1 MEAMQADHGLHVEA
15 VREAAARIA
24 PYVVRTPLL
33 RHRLGPDCELLLKP
47 ESLQPTGAFKLR
59 GAFNLMLQLPEDCP
73 GVVAHSSGNHAQA
86 VARAAAVL
94 GIPAVIVMP
103 SDAPTRKRERTEADG
118 AEVVIVGPDSDER
131 AERARELAEERGL
144 TPVPPFDDP
153 RIAAGQGT
161 AALELLEDAGE
172 IDRFYAPV
180 SGGGLM
186 SGCAVVVR
194 ALAPGAEIVGVEP
207 EDANDT
213 QLSLAAGERRK
224 VPPPRTIA
232 DGLRV
237 RTPGAWTWTV
247 LKELLSRV
255 ELVSDAEMLDAMRF
269 ALHQLRLVLEPS
281 GAASLALALRE
292 GRGRCGVLLSGGNVD
307 GALLAQVAATPTPA
321 C

>member
-1 MEAMQADHGLHVEA
+1 VEADPASEELSIQA
-15 VREAAARIA
+15 VREAAERIA

-33 RHRLGPDCELLLKP
+33 RYPLRRDCELLLKP

-59 GAFNLMLQLPEDCP
+59 GAFNLMLQLPEGCP

-94 GIPAVIVMP
+94 GLPAVIVMP
-103 SDAPTRKRERTEADG
+103 SDAPRRKRERTEADG
-118 AEVVIVGPDSDER
+118 AQVVIVGPDSDER
-131 AERARELAEERGL
+131 AKRASELAEERGL
-144 TPVPPFDDP
+144 YPVPPFDDP

-161 AALELLEDAGE
+161 AALELLEDAGA

-186 SGCAVVVR
+186 SGCAVVVN
-194 ALAPGAEIVGVEP
+194 ALAPGAEIVAVEP
-207 EDANDT
+207 EDAGDT
-213 QLSLAAGERRK
+213 RLSLAAGERRK

-237 RTPGAWTWTV
+237 RTPGVWTWTV
-247 LKELLSRV
+247 LKRLLSRV
-255 ELVSDAEMLDAMRF
+255 ELVSDAEMLEAMRF
-269 ALHQLRLVLEPS
+269 ALLELRLVLEPS

-292 GRGRCGVLLSGGNVD
+292 GRGRCGVVLSGGNVEE
-307 GALLAQVAATPTPA
+307 ALLAQVAAAPPRA
-321 C
+321 G

>member
-1 MEAMQADHGLHVEA
+1 VAADREQPGLDIEA
-15 VREAAARIA
+15 VREAAARIS

-33 RHRLGPDCELLLKP
+33 HYPLGRDAELLLKP

-59 GAFNLMLQLPEDCP
+59 GAFNLMLQLPEGCP

-103 SDAPTRKRERTEADG
+103 SDAPPRKRARTEADG
-118 AEVVIVGPDSDER
+118 AEVIIVGPDSDER
-131 AERARELAEERGL
+131 AERAQELAQERGL
-144 TPVPPFDDP
+144 LPVPPFDDP

-161 AALELLEDAGE
+161 AALELLEDAGA
-172 IDRFYAPV
+172 IDRFYAPL

-186 SGCAVVVR
+186 SGCAVVVS
-194 ALAPGAEIVGVEP
+194 ALAPSAEIVGVEP
-207 EDANDT
+207 EDAGDT
-213 QLSLAAGERRK
+213 RLSLAAGERRK
-224 VPPPRTIA
+224 VPPPRTLA

-247 LKELLSRV
+247 LKRLLSRV
-255 ELVSDAEMLDAMRF
+255 ELVSDAEMLDAMRL
-269 ALHQLRLVLEPS
+269 ALHELRLVLEPS

-292 GRGRCGVLLSGGNVD
+292 GRGQCGVLLSGGNVD
-307 GALLAQVAATPTPA
+307 EALLAQVAASPPRA
-321 C
+321 G

>member
-1 MEAMQADHGLHVEA
+1 MSAEPEDHGLRIDA
-15 VREAAARIA
+15 VREAAERIA

-33 RHRLGPDCELLLKP
+33 RHPLRRDTELLLKP

-59 GAFNLMLQLPEDCP
+59 GAFNMMLQLPAGCP

-86 VARAAAVL
+86 VARAASVL
-94 GIPAVIVMP
+94 GIHAVIVMP
-103 SDAPTRKRERTEADG
+103 CDAPPRKRERTEADG
-118 AEVVIVGPDSDER
+118 AEVIVVGPDSDER
-131 AERARELAEERGL
+131 ARRAEELAKERGL
-144 TPVPPFDDP
+144 LPVPPFDDP

-161 AALELLEDAGE
+161 AALELLEDAGT

-186 SGCAVVVR
+186 SGCAVVVN
-194 ALAPGAEIVGVEP
+194 ALAPDAEIVAVEP
-207 EDANDT
+207 EDAGDT
-213 QLSLAAGERRK
+213 RLSLAAGERCK
-224 VPPPRTIA
+224 VPPPSTIA

-237 RTPGAWTWTV
+237 RTPGAWTWK
-247 LKELLSRV
+247 LLRQLLSRV
-255 ELVSDAEMLDAMRF
+255 ELVSDAEMIEAMRF
-269 ALHQLRLVLEPS
+269 SLRELRLVLEPS

-307 GALLAQVAATPTPA
+307 EALLAQVAATQSGT